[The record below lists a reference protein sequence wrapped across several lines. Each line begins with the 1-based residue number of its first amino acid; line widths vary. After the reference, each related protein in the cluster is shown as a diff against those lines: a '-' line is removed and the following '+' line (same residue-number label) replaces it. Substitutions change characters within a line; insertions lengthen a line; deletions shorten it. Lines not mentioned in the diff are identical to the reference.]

1 MAAGC
6 HPEPVT
12 PSDDL
17 SPPRRP
23 IFFPVVIATVFLTI
37 IAMTAGYVLGERRR
51 GEVNDARPDPGPV
64 GQSSDAARRPAPS
77 GAKCPEETLVTARE
91 LGFPDDLRQVLR
103 IVTDNGTVVWI
114 CRDPDGDL
122 YYQGKT
128 GGENSA
134 LVQHDNGLFLPDVE
148 KLSEDRYR
156 ATAKKDGA
164 RITISRDQLEVVKPG
179 SGPQVNGVIQAE

>member
-1 MAAGC
+1 MATGC

-37 IAMTAGYVLGERRR
+37 ITMVGGFVLGERRR
-51 GEVNDARPDPGPV
+51 GEVTDARPDPGPV
-64 GQSSDAARRPAPS
+64 GQSTDAAPNPTPS
-77 GAKCPEETLVTARE
+77 GVLCPEETLETARE

-103 IVTDNGTVVWI
+103 IVTDSGAVVWI
-114 CRDPDGDL
+114 CRDLNGDL

-128 GGENSA
+128 GGENSS
-134 LVQHDNGLFLPDVE
+134 LIQNDNGLFLEDVE
-148 KLSEDRYR
+148 KLGKDRYR

-164 RITISRDQLEVVKPG
+164 QITISRDELEVVRPG
-179 SGPQVNGVIQAE
+179 RRPQVNEVIQVE